1 MGSDDLNI
9 HGKVLYTGIEKCPVC
24 GRESLQVI
32 EILYND
38 PAFGDLILYSNQC
51 NYCGYRRVDIQYLN
65 SRGPSRIVYEVKDD
79 IDIYRT
85 YIFRS
90 RTARISSPELGFDVD
105 PGPDAEAMITTVE
118 GLLLKMLDVAERM
131 EVLNENDEESIRR
144 LREFKDKVQ
153 RALQGGFRFRIII
166 EDPNGNSM
174 IKPPQGRDSNVHVEP
189 LSPME

>member
-1 MGSDDLNI
+1 MNDNDVSI
-9 HGKVLYTGIEKCPVC
+9 HGKVLYSGIEKCPVC
-24 GRESLQVI
+24 GRDALHVI
-32 EILYND
+32 EILYSD

-51 NYCGYRRVDIQYLN
+51 DYCGYRRVDIQYLN
-65 SRGPSRIVYEVKDD
+65 SKGPSRITYDVKDD
-79 IDIYRT
+79 VDVYKT

-90 RTARISSPELGFDVD
+90 RSARISSPELGFDID

-118 GLLLKMLDVAERM
+118 GLLLRMIDVAERM
-131 EVLNENDEESIRR
+131 EVLNEGDEESIRR

-174 IKPPQGRDSNVHVEP
+174 IKPPPGRDSSVRIEP
-189 LSPME
+189 LNPMT